1 MTASSSRSAI
11 AAVAAAVILAGCG
24 GGSSFT
30 SKADSICKDSSAR
43 LKAIPRPKTLAGFA
57 GYLDQASAE
66 VHKARTK
73 VGALKPPA
81 DKAGAYAAYLSA
93 LQGQIGV
100 FDQAR
105 ALAHAGKTREA
116 LLVLGRGRASAAALR
131 ARAKALGLKGCS
143 R

>member
-43 LKAIPRPKTLAGFA
+43 LKAIPRPKTFA
-57 GYLDQASAE
+57 GLLDQASAE